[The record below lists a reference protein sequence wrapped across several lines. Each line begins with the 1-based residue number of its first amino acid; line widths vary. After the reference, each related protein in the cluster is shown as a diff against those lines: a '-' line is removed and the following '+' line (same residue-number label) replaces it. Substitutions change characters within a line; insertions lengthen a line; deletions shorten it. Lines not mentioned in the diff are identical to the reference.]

1 MSFIR
6 KIKTKSGT
14 YLAEVETYREG
25 GKVKQRFIKYLGREV
40 NNKPAKKVFTTDI
53 ETKSVK
59 RSIDVYAIH
68 KLSEKLKINSQMNP
82 LTQALIYSQIL
93 DNNSINKL
101 EKWLEVTEI
110 PDILNLKDFSTQKLY
125 EEITNISDLNFGKI
139 EQNLFSIF
147 QDFESIKD
155 AAVIDVTD
163 TYFEGKKIE
172 GKRRKGKESKVRKLI
187 QVGLAVSL
195 KHGFPIFH
203 KTYHGNLSDLQI
215 FKDMTLSLKERGIKS
230 LIMDRGM
237 LSISNLKILLKLELE
252 TISGLKNGVKET
264 KAIVK
269 SINREEIYSYKN
281 RVKLKNTSVYIK
293 SFDFM
298 SGTLIVCY
306 NPQLEWIKRESS
318 YEKEDDSEKTKYLG
332 YSLIFHNTK
341 LDNKEVVKKYYEKD
355 VVERAFKQMKGV
367 LNLRPVRAW
376 LKEHVESHVK
386 ICYISYAI
394 LAYMHYKLDE
404 KFTVIDAL
412 EQLKYGYKVKLYD
425 KVNKNEWDLTVPL
438 KPEQE
443 KILKLI
449 ECSD

>member
-14 YLAEVETYREG
+14 YLAEVENYRDK
-25 GKVKQRFIKYLGREV
+25 GKVKQKFIKYLGREV
-40 NNKPAKKVFTTDI
+40 NNKPAKKILTTDI
-53 ETKSVK
+53 EIKNVK

-68 KLSEKLKINSQMNP
+68 KLNEKLNLNSQIGS
-82 LTQALIYSQIL
+82 LTQALVYSQIL

-110 PDILNLKDFSTQKLY
+110 PDILEIKDFSTQKLY
-125 EEITNISDLNFGKI
+125 EEIRNISELNFEKI
-139 EQNLFSIF
+139 EQNLFSNF
-147 QDFESIKD
+147 KDFESIKD
-155 AAVIDVTD
+155 AAIIDVTD

-172 GKRRKGKESKVRKLI
+172 GKSRKGKESKVKKLI
-187 QVGLAVSL
+187 QIGLAVSL

-215 FKDMTLSLKERGIKS
+215 FKDMALNLKERGIKS

-237 LSISNLKILLKLELE
+237 LSIPNLKILLKLGLK
-252 TISGLKNGVKET
+252 TISGIKNGVIET
-264 KAIVK
+264 KNIIK
-269 SINREEIYSYKN
+269 TINREEIYSYKN

-293 SFDFM
+293 SFNFM
-298 SGTLIVCY
+298 EGTLIVCY

-318 YEKEDDSEKTKYLG
+318 YEKEDESEKTKYLG
-332 YSLIFHNTK
+332 YSLIFHNTE

-355 VVERAFKQMKGV
+355 VVERAFKQMKGI
-367 LNLRPVRAW
+367 LNLRPIRAW
-376 LKEHVESHVK
+376 LREHVESHVK

-394 LAYMHYKLDE
+394 LAYMHYKLNE
-404 KFTVIDAL
+404 QFSVIDAL

-425 KVNKNEWDLTVPL
+425 KINKHEWDLTIPL